1 MNIFVEKVH
10 NCYRNGLDGGRDLR
24 SFSGLYF
31 FLRMAVFL
39 LGVLSYKLLKVN
51 NNIWMTDVVWFPV
64 GTVLMN
70 TALIVALIINR
81 IRRIT

>member
-39 LGVLSYKLLKVN
+39 FGPLSVNLLKVN

>member
-1 MNIFVEKVH
+1 MSKCHLDFISVNIFVEKVH

-39 LGVLSYKLLKVN
+39 VGLLWSVSLGMLSDGLSKKNNV
-51 NNIWMTDVVWFPV
+51 NNIWMTDVYS
-64 GTVLMN
+64 M
-70 TALIVALIINR
+70 
-81 IRRIT
+81 